1 MPTPPAII
9 ALQER
14 FTGTLLLPDDAGY
27 EEARR
32 PWNLA
37 VEQRPE
43 AVATP
48 ADVEDLRALLTAA
61 RESGVR
67 IAIQPGGHGALDSLR
82 GAVLVRMGAFDALE
96 IDVESGIAKIG
107 AGVRWGSVVEALEAT
122 GWVAPAGTSPVVSV
136 AGYTLGGGHSWFSR
150 TAGLGSDNLR
160 AAWVLRTD
168 GTHERVDDDVD
179 PDLMW
184 ALRGAGGLVG
194 VVTALEIDLISAPAV
209 WGANLTFDVADAPA
223 VIRAVRDLAASAPP
237 TLNVFLDS
245 MRMPD
250 APQLPEQIR
259 GRSFLTVQALSTD
272 GPQEELIDTVRRA
285 GEVRSDVT
293 GPTSPAALAAAS
305 GEPTDPTPGGGASMA
320 LSVLDDATIDALLEF
335 RELPEQSPIMGI
347 GIRMLGGALDVPR
360 RQGLASLESV
370 GWLLHALVPIIPG
383 VPTEP
388 GEASLVAFRELL
400 APNEAPQTVTTFLD
414 PEQTLQNCGSADEI
428 ARLRDLRMRFD
439 PDAVLHDGR
448 LPR

>member
-1 MPTPPAII
+1 MPTHPAIV

-14 FTGTLLLPDDAGY
+14 LTGTILLPEDTGY
-27 EEARR
+27 PAARQ

-37 VEQRPE
+37 IEQRPD

-48 ADVEDLRALLTAA
+48 ADVEDLRALLEAA

-67 IAIQPGGHGALDSLR
+67 LAIQPSGHGASGSLT
-82 GAVLVRMGAFDALE
+82 GAVLVRMSAFDDLE
-96 IDVESGIAKIG
+96 IDVESGIARVG
-107 AGVRWGSVVEALEAT
+107 AGVRWGAVVEALEGT

-160 AAWVLRTD
+160 AVWVLRTD
-168 GTHERVDDDVD
+168 GTHERVDDDAD
-179 PDLMW
+179 TDLMW

-194 VVTALEIDLISAPAV
+194 IVTALEIDLVRAPAV

-223 VIRAVRDLAASAPP
+223 VVRAVRDLAASAPS
-237 TLNVFLDS
+237 TLNIFLNS

-259 GRSFLTVQALSTD
+259 GRSFLTVQLLSTD
-272 GPQEELIDTVRRA
+272 GPQEELVDTVRRA
-285 GEVRSDVT
+285 GEVRRDIT

-305 GEPTDPTPGGGASMA
+305 NEPTDPTPGRGASIA

-335 RELPEQSPIMGI
+335 RELPEQWPIMGI
-347 GIRMLGGALDVPR
+347 DIRMLGGALDAPR
-360 RQGLASLESV
+360 REGFASLESV
-370 GWLLHALVPIIPG
+370 GWLLHALVPVIPG
-383 VPTEP
+383 VPAEP

-400 APNEAPQTVTTFLD
+400 APNEASQTVATFLEPD
-414 PEQTLQNCGSADEI
+414 QTVERCGSVDEI
-428 ARLRDLRMRFD
+428 DRLRDLRARFD
-439 PDAVLHDGR
+439 PEALLHEGR